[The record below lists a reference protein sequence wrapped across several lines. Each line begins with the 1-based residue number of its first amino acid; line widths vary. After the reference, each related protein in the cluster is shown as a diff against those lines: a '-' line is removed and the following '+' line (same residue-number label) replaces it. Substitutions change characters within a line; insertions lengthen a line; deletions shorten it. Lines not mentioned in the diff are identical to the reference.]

1 MDKKNKKKRM
11 TVREF
16 IEELKDLDQ
25 DRLIWFSKDGTYLA
39 YDMPEPSELTASDED
54 FFDNYCDERGR
65 SPREGDYFINWE

>member
-1 MDKKNKKKRM
+1 MVNRREM

-39 YDMPEPSELTASDED
+39 YDIYA
-54 FFDNYCDERGR
+54 RAV
-65 SPREGDYFINWE
+65 